1 MKLKVRSTKILPF
14 IPIRWLGWIS
24 LYVVCCFLPWAEF
37 ARGRTN
43 HFYKLHI
50 SHEERYWI
58 FFAFS
63 FNTFYSS
70 PKEILVDLSD
80 SSKEEATMDIY
91 NIEVTEQL
99 NSNRGKS
106 NKSVPRINFIELL
119 ASLGSILGLM
129 LGLGVLQPVQI
140 ADDFA
145 KTLMRR

>member
-1 MKLKVRSTKILPF
+1 
-14 IPIRWLGWIS
+14 
-24 LYVVCCFLPWAEF
+24 
-37 ARGRTN
+37 
-43 HFYKLHI
+43 
-50 SHEERYWI
+50 
-58 FFAFS
+58 
-63 FNTFYSS
+63 
-70 PKEILVDLSD
+70 
-80 SSKEEATMDIY
+80 MDIY